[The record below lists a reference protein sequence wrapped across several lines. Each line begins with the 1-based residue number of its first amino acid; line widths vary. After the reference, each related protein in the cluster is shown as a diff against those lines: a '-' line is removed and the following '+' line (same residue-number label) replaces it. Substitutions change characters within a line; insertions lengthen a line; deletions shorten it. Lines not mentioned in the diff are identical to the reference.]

1 MKARERVESGVAAA
15 AAALTVRGPGR
26 LTDDLSVKGADTT
39 HGTRG
44 KGAIFRGRA
53 GIIGQ

>member
-1 MKARERVESGVAAA
+1 MKARERVESGVAA